1 MHQQLAYFDGSPRVT
16 SGYKTGV
23 SLHSHTL
30 HSRESAV
37 SLVRCVEQ
45 SAIAR
50 LFIRRAYKRHGENR
64 LDEDLS
70 RMWWTPPLTPLQA
83 FDLEAC

>member
-1 MHQQLAYFDGSPRVT
+1 MHQQLAYFDGSPRIT

-45 SAIAR
+45 PAIAR